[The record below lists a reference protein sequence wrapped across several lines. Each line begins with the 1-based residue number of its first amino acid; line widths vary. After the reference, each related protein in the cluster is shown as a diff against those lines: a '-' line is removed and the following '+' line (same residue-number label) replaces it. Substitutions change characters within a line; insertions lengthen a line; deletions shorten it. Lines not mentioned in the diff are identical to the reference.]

1 MSDKRLAKPKPKAE
15 DHTQQHT
22 LTHTEG
28 ETRRQV
34 RSVWQTDAASRIERT
49 KDTANGLKLAR
60 AKQLW
65 KSGGGRGGVHGMQ
78 MPKCACVL
86 LLRKRRALHAS
97 N

>member
-22 LTHTEG
+22 LTHTHHTHTER

-65 KSGGGRGGVHGMQ
+65 RVVRGGG
-78 MPKCACVL
+78 CTW
-86 LLRKRRALHAS
+86 HA
-97 N
+97 NA